1 MSKKSFFI
9 EIKLLHSFSKEF
21 FELIPEQRK
30 VVNRLMDEGK
40 IISYSLALDRSRL
53 WLVCDGKDEEAILD
67 MLACFPLIHFMKP
80 EIHELAFHDNV
91 HSGFPHLSLN

>member
-9 EIKLLHSFSKEF
+9 EIKLLHSFSREF
-21 FELIPEQRK
+21 MELIPAQRK
-30 VVNRLMDEGK
+30 VVNTLMDEGK
-40 IISYSLALDRSRL
+40 IISYSLSLDRTKL
-53 WLVCDGKDEEAILD
+53 WMVADAKDENEILD
-67 MLACFPLIHFMKP
+67 VLATFPLIRFMKP

>member
-9 EIKLLHSFSKEF
+9 DIQLLNSFKPEF
-21 FELIPEQRK
+21 FELVPAQRK
-30 VVNRLMDEGK
+30 IVNQLMDEGK

-53 WLVCDGKDEEAILD
+53 WMVADAKDEHGILD
-67 MLACFPLIHFMKP
+67 MLATFPLIHFMKP